1 MRELIKK
8 LKNWQS
14 FKTLFQTLRSPQS
27 SSSNS
32 PASPGDSLED
42 LLESAAA
49 HQASNQLEAAAEIY
63 LNILRD
69 YPNKSWWYNRPLWE
83 VLEKTNR
90 LQTAIAILD
99 QSNRQSGSVQPA
111 IALNLAEALT
121 RQGDN
126 QAAITH
132 YQSVS
137 YAKFSKSYPKLVET
151 AWTETP
157 LSPQFII
164 IGAAKSGTSALY
176 SYLASHPKVL
186 PAVVKEINFWSHR
199 FQQGLPWY
207 QSHFPA
213 ISEEIAK
220 QQGLMTGEA
229 SPSYFAHPDAP
240 QRIKQAYPNIRLIVS
255 LRNPVDRTISHYYDR
270 VRRRQEMRPLDV
282 AIYES
287 LAGNSSPFT
296 SVDFV
301 PDYLRE
307 SCYSVNL
314 KSWYSHF
321 EAEQI
326 YVIKSENLLN
336 QPAATSQSVF
346 EYLGLPNHQLR
357 HYRKYNVGN
366 YKASE
371 SMIDHD
377 SDTKLRAAL
386 RDYFKED
393 IEQLKEI
400 IGSELTW

>member
-1 MRELIKK
+1 MSK
-8 LKNWQS
+8 LNIWES
-14 FKTLFQTLRSPQS
+14 LKTLAKRLQS
-27 SSSNS
+27 AQPLSLDS
-32 PASPGDSLED
+32 PASHQDSLED
-42 LLESAAA
+42 ALESAAA
-49 HQASNQLEAAAEIY
+49 DQAANQLEAAAQTY
-63 LNILRD
+63 LTILSD
-69 YPNKSWWYNRPLWE
+69 YPNKSWWYNRTLWD

-90 LQTAIAILD
+90 LQRAIAILA
-99 QSNRQSGSVQPA
+99 QSNQQSSSVQPA

-137 YAKFSKSYPKLVET
+137 YAKFSKSYQKLVET
-151 AWTETP
+151 AWTETS

-220 QQGLMTGEA
+220 QQGLITGEA
-229 SPSYFAHPDAP
+229 SPSYFAHPEAP

-270 VRRRQEMRPLDV
+270 VRRRQEVRPLDL

-287 LAGNSSPFT
+287 LAGNSSPST
-296 SVDFV
+296 SVEFV

-307 SCYSVNL
+307 SCYSLNL
-314 KSWYSHF
+314 QAWYSHF
-321 EAEQI
+321 EPEQI
-326 YVIKSENLLN
+326 YVIKSEDLLN

-346 EYLGLPNHQLR
+346 EYLGLPSHQLR

-366 YKASE
+366 YKLSD
-371 SMIDHD
+371 SMIDND
-377 SDTKLRAAL
+377 SDAKLRATL
-386 RDYFKED
+386 RDYFQED
-393 IEQLKEI
+393 MEKLTDITGKV
-400 IGSELTW
+400 LTW

>member
-1 MRELIKK
+1 LKK
-8 LKNWQS
+8 LIQKLTNWQS
-14 FKTLFQTLRSPQS
+14 LKTLFQKLRSPS
-27 SSSNS
+27 SDP
-32 PASPGDSLED
+32 PASHQDSLED

-49 HQASNQLEAAAEIY
+49 HQAANQPEAAAEIY

-69 YPNKSWWYNRPLWE
+69 YPNKSWWYTRPLWDL
-83 VLEKTNR
+83 LEKTNC

-99 QSNRQSGSVQPA
+99 QSNQQSGSVQPA
-111 IALNLAEALT
+111 IALNLAEAFT

-132 YQSVS
+132 YQSAS
-137 YAKFSKSYPKLVET
+137 YAKFSKSYQHLVET

-176 SYLASHPKVL
+176 SYLASHPNVL

-199 FQQGLPWY
+199 FEQGLPWY

-213 ISEEIAK
+213 ISQDIAK

-229 SPSYFAHPDAP
+229 SPSYFAHPEAP

-255 LRNPVDRTISHYYDR
+255 LRNPVERTISHYYDR
-270 VRRRQEMRPLDV
+270 VRRRQEVRPLDV

-287 LAGNSSPFT
+287 LAGNSSPST

-321 EAEQI
+321 EPEQI

-346 EYLGLPNHQLR
+346 EYLGLPHHELR
-357 HYRKYNVGN
+357 QYRKHNVGN
-366 YKASE
+366 YQSSM
-371 SMIDHD
+371 SMIDDD
-377 SDTKLRAAL
+377 SDAKLRTAL

-393 IEQLKEI
+393 MEQLTGITGKVVNWW
-400 IGSELTW
+400 S